1 MNICKL
7 LVQKLQKIDV
17 FWYSKTSLVFYSIN
31 ETGCVRTEKSDR
43 PRWVISNQ
51 VASELILPP
60 VRTRRRA
67 VSRKLIGRGLHLSS
81 RAKAGEPSP
90 LLRLFG
96 RREMARVRCP
106 TLPCCRWL
114 DPRTLEESNSI
125 VPSGWFYP
133 LYQFCPSSSGV
144 KSRRVLN
151 NHGRCNRNWD
161 RPKNTY
167 TQCGRSGYQ
176 SID

>member
-1 MNICKL
+1 
-7 LVQKLQKIDV
+7 
-17 FWYSKTSLVFYSIN
+17 
-31 ETGCVRTEKSDR
+31 
-43 PRWVISNQ
+43 
-51 VASELILPP
+51 
-60 VRTRRRA
+60 
-67 VSRKLIGRGLHLSS
+67 LHLSS

-96 RREMARVRCP
+96 RREMAGVRCP

-125 VPSGWFYP
+125 VQSGWFYP
-133 LYQFCPSSSGV
+133 LYQVCASSSGV

-161 RPKNTY
+161 RPKNRY
-167 TQCGRSGYQ
+167 TQRRRSDCQ